1 MQVATPKKGYK
12 LVKTLFEKELEIPEE
27 WEHKELDTISRITGG
42 GTPDTTKNEYW
53 DGDIPWAVPTDI
65 TNLDGNYIENTQR
78 KITKE
83 GLDRSSSKLLP
94 KNSILLT
101 TRATIGYCA
110 ICTEPMATNQ
120 GFQNVICNSDV
131 DNLFILYALRFN
143 KNLLISLA
151 NGTTFTEISKRNVSS
166 VKIAIPRLPEQQKI
180 ASILSNVDD
189 TIQKTDQIIK
199 QTQRLKKGMMQKL
212 LTRGIGHTKFK
223 KVKWYFGKEI
233 EIPEEWEIFLLKDIS
248 ENGLLNGIFKRKSEF
263 GSGTPL
269 INVFDLYTGI
279 DIDVN
284 NLQKVKVTEKEL
296 KKFHVKIG
304 DIFFDRSSLVLA
316 GIGHSNIILKKSE
329 PVVFECHVMKLSPKE
344 IIIPEFLLYFT
355 KSTLFTNYIMSIAK
369 VATMT
374 TISQPDLENAKILIP
389 PQSEQKQIASI
400 LSNVDT
406 QIQKEKI
413 HKSNLER
420 LKKGLMQKL
429 LTGQIRVKV
438 R

>member
-12 LVKTLFEKELEIPEE
+12 LVKTLFGKYEEIPEE
-27 WEHKELDTISRITGG
+27 WEHKELDTISKITGG

-83 GLDRSSSKLLP
+83 GLDRSSSKLLS

-151 NGTTFTEISKRNVSS
+151 NGTTFAEISKRNVSR
-166 VKIAIPRLPEQQKI
+166 VKIAIPPLPEQQQI

-223 KVKWYFGKEI
+223 KIKHNNKMSF
-233 EIPEEWEIFLLKDIS
+233 EIPDNWHEIKFKKICSIPNKLIDPKEELYKNMAHISS
-248 ENGLLNGIFKRKSEF
+248 ENIERYSGRLNNVNTAAEDEMKSGKF
-263 GSGTPL
+263 L
-269 INVFDLYTGI
+269 FDEKHVLYSKIRPNLVKASFPKYRGVCSA
-279 DIDVN
+279 DIYPIHCNED
-284 NLQKVKVTEKEL
+284 K
-296 KKFHVKIG
+296 
-304 DIFFDRSSLVLA
+304 
-316 GIGHSNIILKKSE
+316 
-329 PVVFECHVMKLSPKE
+329 
-344 IIIPEFLLYFT
+344 IIPEFLVNYLLSEF
-355 KSTLFTNYIMSIAK
+355 FTNIVIRFSGRAQMPKINRN
-369 VATMT
+369 
-374 TISQPDLENAKILIP
+374 DLGNIDLLCP
-389 PQSEQKQIASI
+389 PLPEQQQIASI
-400 LSNVDT
+400 LSNIDT
-406 QIQKEKI
+406 QIQKENL
-413 HKSNLER
+413 HKSNLEQ

-438 R
+438 